1 MNLNENINRIK
12 QVMGLINEETEED
25 LRKLLQAKFPKA
37 DFGNEKF
44 ERLTDNTILGK
55 GFSKIK
61 NGNYVIQ
68 YNPSD
73 DFFTVEYQDGTHQG
87 LKLKRTVDGGVEYI
101 KKSEL
106 ITKYEEAIKKHPCLA
121 QYNYDTLR
129 QTSDGKVIAG
139 YQWDTYFVHFNLID
153 SVYLIKGGKL
163 DGEMGKFSCNGNK
176 IEWGE
181 VTQAGTKKKVSEKM
195 VPDYFNNVTTSNPIV
210 IGMRDKAYEA
220 ENGLI
225 HLLQAK
231 LKELSLY
238 SGEPD
243 GQFGPL
249 TYQAVVAFQKTAKDA
264 DNKPL
269 VPDGKVGPKTIQALG
284 LKD

>member
-25 LRKLLQAKFPKA
+25 LRKLLQAKFPK
-37 DFGNEKF
+37 DIWNEKL

-55 GFSKIK
+55 AFSKVY
-61 NGNYVIQ
+61 NGNYIIQ
-68 YNPSD
+68 INPSD
-73 DFFTVEYQDGTHQG
+73 DFYTVEYQDGPHQG
-87 LKLKRTVDGGVEYI
+87 LKVKRAVDGSQEYI
-101 KKSEL
+101 KKSGL
-106 ITKYEEAIKKHPCLA
+106 VTKYEEEVKKYPCLM

-139 YQWDTYFVHFNLID
+139 YEYENFFAHYNLID
-153 SVYLIKGGKL
+153 STYLIKGGKL
-163 DGEMGKFSCNGNK
+163 DGEMGKFSCKGNK

-181 VTQAGTKKKVSEKM
+181 ITQGGTKKKVSEKM
-195 VPDYFNNVTTSNPIV
+195 VPNYFGDVTTSNPIRV
-210 IGMRDKAYEA
+210 GMRDKAYEA

-269 VPDGKVGPKTIQALG
+269 VADGKVGPKTIQALG